1 MKVQDLVDAMQQI
14 APLAYAEEWD
24 RAGLIVGSPQRTIA
38 GPVLLTIDLSEA
50 VLAEALELKAGAIVA
65 YHCPI
70 WDPMLTMTD
79 ATAKERIVRGAIE
92 AGLAIYS
99 PHTALD
105 AAPGGV
111 TDWLCEGL
119 SEGSE
124 GQIAGDCRAI
134 KSHHQLDQNQ
144 ELKVVVFVPE
154 SDVDTMRNVLGTA
167 GAGSIGAYKVCSF
180 SVMGTGTFFG
190 GEGARPRVGQAGR
203 LEKVPEHRL
212 EMVCSRASL
221 ALVIQTLREFHPY
234 EEPAVDVYEMH
245 GVRDR
250 KVGLG
255 RRLVLDRPATVPEL
269 ARRFAR
275 HLNTDRVKYALAG
288 SALADEPIRRVGVVP
303 GAGEDLA
310 DMASGE
316 GCEVFV
322 TGEMRYHAVVKALEQ
337 GVSVILGGHTN
348 TERGYL
354 PRLAG
359 RLEALLSDARFVVS
373 SRDRDLFRMVESDD

>member
-1 MKVQDLVDAMQQI
+1 MKVQELVDVMQQI
-14 APLAYAEEWD
+14 APLAYAEAWD
-24 RAGLIVGSPQRTIA
+24 RAGLIVGSGARTIK

-50 VLAEALELKAGAIVA
+50 VLAEAIEQGAGAIVA

-70 WDPMLTMTD
+70 WEPMLTLTD
-79 ATAKERIVRGAIE
+79 GSAKERIVRGAIE
-92 AGLAIYS
+92 AGIAVYS

-119 SEGSE
+119 SEGAE
-124 GQIAGDCRAI
+124 GQIAGDCRALQ
-134 KSHHQLDQNQ
+134 SHHHLDPNQ

-154 SDVDTMRNVLGTA
+154 PDLETVRNMLGTA

-180 SVMGTGTFFG
+180 AVPGTGTFFG
-190 GEGARPRVGQAGR
+190 GEGAKPRVGQAGR

-234 EEPAVDVYEMH
+234 EEPAIDVYELH
-245 GVRDR
+245 GTRTR
-250 KVGLG
+250 TVGLG
-255 RRLVLDRPATVPEL
+255 RRLVLDRPATVAEL
-269 ARRFAR
+269 SRRFAK
-275 HLNTDRVKYALAG
+275 HLKTDRVKFAVAG
-288 SALADEPIRRVGVVP
+288 ASDEPIRRVGVVP

-310 DMASGE
+310 DVAARE

-337 GVSVILGGHTN
+337 GLSVILGGHTN

-354 PRLAG
+354 PRLAA
-359 RLEALLSDARFVVS
+359 RLSSMCSDVS
-373 SRDRDLFRMVESDD
+373 FRVSVQDRDLFKMAESGR

>member
-1 MKVQDLVDAMQQI
+1 MKVHDLVGAMERI
-14 APLAYAEEWD
+14 APLRYAESWD
-24 RAGLIVGSPQRTIA
+24 RAGLIVGSSEREIA
-38 GPVLLTIDLSEA
+38 GPVMLTIDLNEA
-50 VLAEALELKAGAIVA
+50 VLAEAIERKSGAIVA

-70 WDPMLTMTD
+70 WNAMLTLTD
-79 ATAKERIVRGAIE
+79 RSAKERIVRGAIE
-92 AGLAIYS
+92 AGMAVYS

-119 SEGSE
+119 SGASE

-134 KSHHQLDQNQ
+134 ASHHYRDPNQ

-154 SDVDTMRNVLGTA
+154 AELETLRNMLGTA

-180 SVMGTGTFFG
+180 STPGMGTFFG
-190 GEGARPRVGQAGR
+190 GEGAKPRVGQAGR
-203 LEKVPEHRL
+203 LEKVAEHRL
-212 EMVCSRASL
+212 EMVCSRAAL

-234 EEPAVDVYEMH
+234 EEPAFDVYELH
-245 GVRDR
+245 GSRDR
-250 KVGLG
+250 RVGLG
-255 RRLVLDRPATVPEL
+255 RRLVLDRPATVSEL
-269 ARRFAR
+269 AERFAQ
-275 HLNTDRVKYALAG
+275 HLKTDRVKYALAR
-288 SALADEPIRRVGVVP
+288 SDEPIRRVGVVP

-310 DMASGE
+310 DMAADE

-322 TGEMRYHAVVKALEQ
+322 TGEMRYHAVVKALER
-337 GVSVILGGHTN
+337 GMSVILGGHTN

-359 RLEALLSDARFVVS
+359 RLRELMPGQEFVVS
-373 SRDRDLFRMVESDD
+373 VQDRDLFKMVEYPG